1 MSTPERA
8 MTLTDPTTERPPLA
22 GPDETTVAPS
32 VRLAA
37 PSLQGVVR
45 IVAIVVGCAF
55 ALYLTWLLRDV
66 LRLMVIAVFLALALI
81 PVVDALDRRARV
93 PRAVV
98 ILALYA
104 ALGSGVILVGAVV
117 VPSMAH
123 QVRQISG
130 DAPRYARDLRR
141 NRTIRR
147 YDDRYHVTVRVEA
160 EGRAL
165 PRRLAEASGSL
176 QAVTVKA
183 FGFVGQLV
191 TVLSIAFLL
200 LLRGRRYMDLALG
213 LTGSNEDRFRALVRD
228 INQAVAA
235 YMLGNVAISVLATA
249 ATWLVL
255 TILGVPYALALGVVV
270 GFFDL
275 IPLVG
280 ATIGA
285 IIVALATL
293 TVDFPTATVVWL
305 VFVVLYQRFENYVV
319 QPLVY
324 GRALNVDPIVTI
336 LAVLAGSALLGIL
349 GALLAIPIAAAIQI
363 ILRDWWAERA
373 AAAGA
378 S

>member
-1 MSTPERA
+1 

-22 GPDETTVAPS
+22 GGDETAAASQS

-37 PSLQGVVR
+37 PSLRGVVR

-55 ALYLTWLLRDV
+55 ALYLAWLLRGV
-66 LRLMVIAVFLALALI
+66 LRLVVISVFLALALI

-104 ALGSGVILVGAVV
+104 ALGGGVVLIGAVV

-141 NRTIRR
+141 DGTIRR
-147 YDDRYHVTVRVEA
+147 YDDRYHVTARLEA
-160 EGRAL
+160 ETRAL

-183 FGFVGQLV
+183 FGLVGQLV
-191 TVLSIAFLL
+191 TVLSLAFLL

-213 LTGSNEDRFRALVRD
+213 LTGSNEDRWRALVRD

-255 TILGVPYALALGVVV
+255 TLLGVPYALALGVVV

-285 IIVALATL
+285 IVVALATV
-293 TVDFPTATVVWL
+293 TVDFPTATIAWV

-324 GRALNVDPIVTI
+324 GRALDVDPIVTI

-363 ILRDWWAERA
+363 VLRDWWADRS

-378 S
+378 

>member
-1 MSTPERA
+1 
-8 MTLTDPTTERPPLA
+8 MTQTDPTTERPPLA
-22 GPDETTVAPS
+22 RPDEVAVVPPS
-32 VRLAA
+32 VRLAS
-37 PSLQGVVR
+37 PSLRGVVR
-45 IVAIVVGCAF
+45 IVAIVVGSAF

-66 LRLMVIAVFLALALI
+66 LRLVVISAFLALALI
-81 PVVDALDRRARV
+81 PVVDALDGRARL
-93 PRAVV
+93 PRAAV

-104 ALGSGVILVGAVV
+104 ALAGGVVLVGAVV

-123 QVRQISG
+123 QIRQISG

-141 NRTIRR
+141 DGTFRR
-147 YDDRYHVTVRVEA
+147 YDDRYHVTARVGAEA
-160 EGRAL
+160 RAL
-165 PRRLAEASGSL
+165 PRRLAVATGPL

-183 FGFVGQLV
+183 FAVVGQLV

-200 LLRGRRYMDLALG
+200 LLRGRKYVNLALG
-213 LTGSNEDRFRALVRD
+213 LTGSREDRYRALVRN

-235 YMLGNVAISVLATA
+235 YMLGNVAISVLATG

-255 TILGVPYALALGVVV
+255 SILGVPYALALGVVV

-275 IPLVG
+275 LPLVG

-285 IIVALATL
+285 MIVALATV
-293 TVDFPTATVVWL
+293 TVDFPTATIVWI

-324 GRALNVDPIVTI
+324 GRALDVDPIVTI

-363 ILRDWWAERA
+363 ILRDWWANRA

>member
-1 MSTPERA
+1 
-8 MTLTDPTTERPPLA
+8 MTQTDPTIERTPLAPLA
-22 GPDETTVAPS
+22 GPDDVALAPPS
-32 VRLAA
+32 VRLAS
-37 PSLQGVVR
+37 PSLPGVVR

-55 ALYLTWLLRDV
+55 ALYITWLLRDV
-66 LRLMVIAVFLALALI
+66 LRLVVIAVFFALALI
-81 PVVDALDRRARV
+81 PVVDAVDRRVRV
-93 PRAVV
+93 PRAAV

-104 ALGSGVILVGAVV
+104 TLAGGVVLVGAVV

-141 NRTIRR
+141 NGTLRR
-147 YDDRYHVTVRVEA
+147 YDDRYHVTARVETEA
-160 EGRAL
+160 RTL
-165 PRRLAEASGSL
+165 PRRLASATGSL
-176 QAVTVKA
+176 EAVTVKA
-183 FGFVGQLV
+183 FGLVGQLV

-200 LLRGRRYMDLALG
+200 LLRGRRYVNLALG
-213 LTGSNEDRFRALVRD
+213 LTRSNEDRCRALVRD
-228 INQAVAA
+228 INQAVAS
-235 YMLGNVAISVLATA
+235 YMLGNVAISVLATT

-275 IPLVG
+275 LPLIG

-285 IIVALATL
+285 IVVALATV
-293 TVDFPTATVVWL
+293 TVDFPTATIVWL

-324 GRALNVDPIVTI
+324 GRALDVDPIVTI
-336 LAVLAGSALLGIL
+336 LAVLAGSALLGVL

-363 ILRDWWAERA
+363 VLRDWWANRA
-373 AAAGA
+373 AAAGGA

>member
-1 MSTPERA
+1 MA
-8 MTLTDPTTERPPLA
+8 LTSVRQSRSDPDAEL
-22 GPDETTVAPS
+22 S
-32 VRLAA
+32 VRLRA
-37 PSLQGVVR
+37 PSLRGVVR
-45 IVAIVVGCAF
+45 IVAIVVGSGL
-55 ALYLTWLLRDV
+55 ALYVTWRLREV
-66 LRLMVIAVFLALALI
+66 VRLVVISVFLALALI
-81 PVVDALDRRARV
+81 PVVDAVDRRARV

-98 ILALYA
+98 IIALYA
-104 ALGSGVILVGAVV
+104 ALAGSVVLVGAAV
-117 VPSMAH
+117 VPTMAQ
-123 QVRQISG
+123 QVRQISR
-130 DAPRYARDLRR
+130 DAPGYARDLRR
-141 NRTIRR
+141 DGTFRR
-147 YDDRYHVTVRVEA
+147 YDDRYHVTARVDA
-160 EGRAL
+160 DARAL
-165 PRRLAEASGSL
+165 PRRLAAATGSL

-183 FGFVGQLV
+183 FSVVGQLV

-200 LLRGRRYMDLALG
+200 MLRGRGYVNLALR
-213 LTGSNEDRFRALVRD
+213 LTGSREARYRDLVRN

-249 ATWLVL
+249 TTWLVL
-255 TILGVPYALALGVVV
+255 TILGVPYALALGIVV

-285 IIVALATL
+285 IIVGIATA
-293 TVDFPTATVVWL
+293 TVDFPTATIAWI
-305 VFVVLYQRFENYVV
+305 VFAVLYQRFENYVF

-324 GRALNVDPIVTI
+324 GRALDVDPIVTI

-363 ILRDWWAERA
+363 ILRDWWANRA

>member
-1 MSTPERA
+1 
-8 MTLTDPTTERPPLA
+8 MTQTDPTIQHPPLA
-22 GPDETTVAPS
+22 APEAVPIAPPA

-37 PSLQGVVR
+37 PSVRGVVR
-45 IVAIVVGCAF
+45 IVAIVVGSAF
-55 ALYLTWLLRDV
+55 ALYLAWRLRSV
-66 LRLMVIAVFLALALI
+66 LQLVVIALFLALALI
-81 PVVDALDRRARV
+81 PVVDALDRSARV
-93 PRAVV
+93 PRAAV

-104 ALGSGVILVGAVV
+104 ALAGGVVLVGAVV

-123 QVRQISG
+123 QVRQLSG
-130 DAPRYARDLRR
+130 DAPRYTRDLRR
-141 NRTIRR
+141 HGTFRR
-147 YDDRYHVTVRVEA
+147 YDDRYHVTARVEA
-160 EGRAL
+160 GARAL
-165 PRRLAEASGSL
+165 PRRLAEETGSL

-183 FGFVGQLV
+183 FGLVGQFV

-200 LLRGRRYMDLALG
+200 LLRGRRYVNLGLA
-213 LTGSNEDRFRALVRD
+213 LTGSREDRYRALVKS

-285 IIVALATL
+285 IVVALATA
-293 TVDFPTATVVWL
+293 TVDFPTATIVWV

-319 QPLVY
+319 QPVVY
-324 GRALNVDPIVTI
+324 GRALDVDPIVTI

-349 GALLAIPIAAAIQI
+349 GALLAIAIAAAIQI
-363 ILRDWWAERA
+363 IMRDWWANRGA
-373 AAAGA
+373 AVDAT
-378 S
+378 